1 MIAEKMKPYLKNN
14 SAIRMMFEE
23 GKRLAA
29 QYGPE
34 NVYDFS
40 LGNPNVPA
48 PAKLKDAIVD
58 ILNEV
63 DPVVV
68 HGYMSNA
75 GFPQVRKTIADNL
88 NMRYGT
94 AFTENNLIMTVGAG
108 SALNVCLKTLVN
120 PGEEV
125 IVFAPYFL
133 EYGAYVRN
141 YDGVLVEV
149 APDTDTFQLNL
160 PDFEKK
166 LSEKT
171 KAVIINN
178 PHNPTGVVYR
188 EETIRALAEILKEK
202 QKEYGHAIYLLSDE
216 PYRELAFDG
225 AVVPFVTKY
234 YDNTMVVYSYSKSLS
249 LPGERIGYVVIP
261 DEVEDS
267 ADTIAAATIANRISG
282 CVNAPSLIQLAVA
295 RCADA
300 EVDLG
305 YYDRNRRTLYEG
317 LTKLGFTCV
326 KPEGAFYLWLK
337 SPEEDER
344 QFVEK
349 AKKYNILMVPGRSFA
364 CPGYVR
370 LAYCVSYEKIV
381 KALPE
386 FAKLAKEYV
395 QAL

>member
-160 PDFEKK
+160 SDFEKK

-188 EETIRALAEILKEK
+188 EETIRALTEILKEK

-267 ADTIAAATIANRISG
+267 ADTIAAAAIANRICG

>member
-1 MIAEKMKPYLKNN
+1 
-14 SAIRMMFEE
+14 MMFEE

-75 GFPQVRKTIADNL
+75 GFPQVRKAIADNL

-160 PDFEKK
+160 SDFEKK

-225 AVVPFVTKY
+225 AVVPFVTKH

>member
-1 MIAEKMKPYLKNN
+1 
-14 SAIRMMFEE
+14 MMFEE

-75 GFPQVRKTIADNL
+75 GFPQVRKAIADNL
-88 NMRYGT
+88 NIRYGT

-160 PDFEKK
+160 SDFEKK

>member
-75 GFPQVRKTIADNL
+75 GFPQVRKAIADNL

-160 PDFEKK
+160 SDFEKK

-225 AVVPFVTKY
+225 AVVPFVTKH

>member
-1 MIAEKMKPYLKNN
+1 
-14 SAIRMMFEE
+14 MMFEE

-160 PDFEKK
+160 SDFEKK

-188 EETIRALAEILKEK
+188 EETIRALTEILKEK

-344 QFVEK
+344 QFVER
-349 AKKYNILMVPGRSFA
+349 AKKYNILMVPGSSFA

>member
-1 MIAEKMKPYLKNN
+1 
-14 SAIRMMFEE
+14 MMFEE

-75 GFPQVRKTIADNL
+75 GFPQVRKAIADNL

-160 PDFEKK
+160 SDFEKK

-188 EETIRALAEILKEK
+188 GETIRALAEILKEK

>member
-1 MIAEKMKPYLKNN
+1 
-14 SAIRMMFEE
+14 MMFEE

-149 APDTDTFQLNL
+149 APDMDTFQLNL
-160 PDFEKK
+160 SDFEKK

-188 EETIRALAEILKEK
+188 EETIRALTEILKEK

>member
-1 MIAEKMKPYLKNN
+1 
-14 SAIRMMFEE
+14 MMFEE

-108 SALNVCLKTLVN
+108 SALNVCLKTIVN

-141 YDGVLVEV
+141 YDGVLIEV

-160 PDFEKK
+160 SDFEKK

-188 EETIRALAEILKEK
+188 EETIRALTEILKEK

>member
-94 AFTENNLIMTVGAG
+94 VFTENNLIMTVGAG

-160 PDFEKK
+160 SDFEKK

-188 EETIRALAEILKEK
+188 EETIRALTEILKEK